1 MSSRPWV
8 GCSWR
13 PSPALSTGTFTWRAM
28 RAELLWKV
36 LTAKRWE
43 ILKALCGAGPVSI
56 REAARRVG
64 RDVKGVHGDVVAL
77 IEAGLINRTEA
88 GAIEFPYEAVK
99 VEFLLQAA

>member
-1 MSSRPWV
+1 MSTDACCQAIRSARV
-8 GCSWR
+8 RARALQARVCSG
-13 PSPALSTGTFTWRAM
+13 SPIQVVRSPRIQEPVAR
-28 RAELLWKV
+28 
-36 LTAKRWE
+36 
-43 ILKALCGAGPVSI
+43 CGRV
-56 REAARRVG
+56 ARRVG